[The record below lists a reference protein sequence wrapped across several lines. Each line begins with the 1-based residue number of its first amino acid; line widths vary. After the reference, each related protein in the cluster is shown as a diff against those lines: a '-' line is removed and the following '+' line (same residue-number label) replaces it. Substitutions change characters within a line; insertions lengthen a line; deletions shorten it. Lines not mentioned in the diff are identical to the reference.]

1 MVNRVREARD
11 RFGSRSS
18 QDGSFRCGF
27 TLVELLVVMAII
39 AVLLTIA
46 APRYFNSVERSK
58 EAVLRQDLNVM
69 RDAID
74 KFYGDTGS
82 YPRDLAEL
90 VEKRYLRAI
99 PVDPLTESSETW
111 VTLPPP
117 DSTEGLYD
125 VHSGAEE
132 ESKDGTSYAAW

>member
-1 MVNRVREARD
+1 MTRMREARN
-11 RFGSRSS
+11 RFGPGNSP
-18 QDGSFRCGF
+18 DGSFHSGF

-39 AVLLTIA
+39 AILLTIA

-74 KFYGDTGS
+74 KFHGDTGS

-111 VTLPPP
+111 VILPPS
-117 DSTEGLYD
+117 DSAEGLYD
-125 VHSGAEE
+125 VRSGAEE
-132 ESKDGTSYAAW
+132 ESKDGTSYATW